1 MKLRFALLS
10 ICLAFFL
17 SLPAFSQSRIQVQ
30 EIQQQ
35 NNISNIGTVINQ
47 QANQTP
53 ESLQIINSS
62 ANPEFN
68 KARSTGQPV
77 VINTIKSLVPYED
90 LYKVLQKEV
99 GKYFILPIEEFES
112 LKKAKE
118 AWLASESMPVADPP
132 PLLYQVN
139 SVHLSGRIEEN
150 FAFIDASFKIETY
163 TEGWHE
169 IPLIWGSLAVESVT
183 LNDRPTTLKTSWFAG
198 NARQVQFGKMSK
210 QNILQNVYQSFGATN
225 DTLSQNNW
233 KDTMFSLPVSG
244 KGLHE
249 SRISFV
255 VPVQNIDDL
264 FNLQFNITRIPLA
277 FMTLK
282 SERDV
287 LSIDTTSFKD
297 FNVSEDNATGG
308 CEFIGWL
315 GANSDVS
322 IKWRRKFSKQPMVK
336 DEPKPVTDE
345 TQLQTATQTPEIAP
359 DQETEQVKPVI
370 KPLVYARSHTLASL
384 GETSIFVQKTFNYTI
399 SKAPV
404 DTFTFNLPDDVEIV
418 AVNADRPQTQKMT
431 REGGQKKLRIE
442 FQPGREDVCQIE
454 IAYEAPVDLNLPVIS
469 LPEITPVGVERELG
483 AIAVEALSSV
493 EVQPGNSEKEP
504 LNKGVYP
511 LDPLEIPQ
519 PLKDKATRPLLLAW
533 RQNISPA
540 GIRLRIKRYLDVPQQ
555 TVVADSMDVKTTFTT
570 NRSSSTLVTMNIRN
584 NNKQY
589 LQLQLA
595 SGSEVVSTFRGGV
608 PVKPVNSKVPGVV
621 QIPLEM
627 SQIVGEPVDM
637 NLQITIKEP
646 VGEVKWRGSLAFTP
660 PLVDIPVSRFSWY
673 LYAPEDYHL
682 YDFSGTVKDP
692 QTRKDPYFFRGFMHM
707 LRAAW
712 LLVRNPDAI
721 VFLIFVAA
729 IILAIVSRKL
739 LVAILTWIWNFICTV
754 FGFIFGGKGFRLVEL
769 MIVVLILGVLAALA
783 VPNFRKAREQARDK
797 ACYANQRVL
806 LGAVEMYNMDTQP
819 DSMMTSL
826 DIDRLVNGKYL
837 KNRPY
842 PPEAGCRYFSQGNLA
857 ETGNIY
863 CQLHGPIED
872 VAQQMAAAPSYP
884 RSDMAANEMEPR
896 RESKSAIFEKSKAK
910 AFEGKDVQEDTAA
923 LGVSQSGFG
932 NARVRGMQP
941 IKSKFIMTKNF
952 YTLERDLVMAE
963 IASDGALVANST
975 CPSVRVSYI
984 WNSVLN
990 SAEVV
995 AFIIAAFSALY
1006 FVAGSFLRMPEKI
1019 TFAAIIVILISLI
1032 DLKLKTI
1039 GDAANAG
1046 FWLAIVGAVIWK
1058 SVWLLRFVK
1067 LPETDD
1073 SSPPPTINLNA
1084 ENPPDA
1090 GKANTGILL
1099 ILVLVMLAVASA
1111 PAISA
1116 DFREI
1121 RVMAPFQD
1129 LSKVLPS
1136 GDRVV
1141 IIPEEDYNYLK
1152 DITPKPVPEIIA
1164 PSEYR
1169 FEAVKYHGTVEE
1181 QGVRFKAEFKLNLF
1195 NSSWKKIGLL
1205 STEAVPSSASLNDN
1219 PLAMTLIEDRGE
1231 TAYGFMTNASGP
1243 AMVTVEFFIPISSS
1257 EYRHLRRFDLKM
1269 IPVCISTLQL
1279 TINEKDCEAWI
1290 DPGVLRNSERTP
1302 DKTVF
1307 RAILPPTQVVNVELY
1322 RNVSMAKPAE
1332 VKPEP
1337 TADEPQEEPVVI
1349 EEKTRITVR
1358 QQNLLHFKEG
1368 FVTGT
1373 SIFELKIMGGAGIA
1387 TASFQLPERIR
1398 VLKVENKLIEDWKI
1412 VEEKGR
1418 RLDIVFKSKIRGSTE
1433 VAVEFEED
1441 IQNLKDGAYTVPEII
1456 PLDVEQSWGLLGI
1469 GCMAALEV
1477 SVSGAPQG
1485 YSPVVA
1491 AEFLKDWS
1499 RERPEKTPYAFKFLR
1514 HPNSMSL
1521 SIARPEDIEQQTA
1534 VIDRAEAMTL
1544 LNEDGYLLTRVVY
1557 EVINNSEQFLKV
1569 KLPVI
1574 GTAKTEL
1581 WSTQV
1586 AGLSVRSGFDPD
1598 FGAYNLPIVRSAVER
1613 GESKSFPVEIVYA
1626 IKLGTQ
1632 LSAFNHTYMELP
1644 TAHLPISE
1652 LSWIVYLP
1660 EGYELMRETGN
1671 VDRLMKT
1678 AETRFLD
1685 NSSYFSSMSSYTSMQ
1700 KRQKGSSQI
1709 QMQSRQSEK
1718 VFGQSGL
1725 LPVKFKIP
1733 TTSWPISFSMLQID
1747 PSGKAPYIEGML
1759 INPRKGRGFLFQ
1771 FIMILVGIIMAVGL
1785 IKMFTS
1791 ENRYTWFL
1799 VTAVQG
1805 IILAIAVYLKL
1816 YQADHFVQLGFSATL
1831 SLYLL
1836 NRFFSFKPQAAE

>member
-53 ESLQIINSS
+53 ETLQIINSS

-118 AWLASESMPVADPP
+118 AWLASESTPVADPP

-884 RSDMAANEMEPR
+884 RSDMVANEMEPR

-995 AFIIAAFSALY
+995 AFIIAVFSALY

-1046 FWLAIVGAVIWK
+1046 FWLAIFGAVIWK

-1073 SSPPPTINLNA
+1073 SSTPPTINLNA

-1121 RVMAPFQD
+1121 RVMA
-1129 LSKVLPS
+1129 
-1136 GDRVV
+1136 
-1141 IIPEEDYNYLK
+1141 
-1152 DITPKPVPEIIA
+1152 
-1164 PSEYR
+1164 R
-1169 FEAVKYHGTVEE
+1169 FRICQKYC
-1181 QGVRFKAEFKLNLF
+1181 L
-1195 NSSWKKIGLL
+1195 
-1205 STEAVPSSASLNDN
+1205 
-1219 PLAMTLIEDRGE
+1219 
-1231 TAYGFMTNASGP
+1231 
-1243 AMVTVEFFIPISSS
+1243 
-1257 EYRHLRRFDLKM
+1257 
-1269 IPVCISTLQL
+1269 
-1279 TINEKDCEAWI
+1279 
-1290 DPGVLRNSERTP
+1290 
-1302 DKTVF
+1302 
-1307 RAILPPTQVVNVELY
+1307 RAI
-1322 RNVSMAKPAE
+1322 
-1332 VKPEP
+1332 
-1337 TADEPQEEPVVI
+1337 
-1349 EEKTRITVR
+1349 
-1358 QQNLLHFKEG
+1358 
-1368 FVTGT
+1368 
-1373 SIFELKIMGGAGIA
+1373 
-1387 TASFQLPERIR
+1387 
-1398 VLKVENKLIEDWKI
+1398 
-1412 VEEKGR
+1412 
-1418 RLDIVFKSKIRGSTE
+1418 GS
-1433 VAVEFEED
+1433 
-1441 IQNLKDGAYTVPEII
+1441 
-1456 PLDVEQSWGLLGI
+1456 
-1469 GCMAALEV
+1469 
-1477 SVSGAPQG
+1477 
-1485 YSPVVA
+1485 
-1491 AEFLKDWS
+1491 
-1499 RERPEKTPYAFKFLR
+1499 
-1514 HPNSMSL
+1514 
-1521 SIARPEDIEQQTA
+1521 
-1534 VIDRAEAMTL
+1534 
-1544 LNEDGYLLTRVVY
+1544 
-1557 EVINNSEQFLKV
+1557 
-1569 KLPVI
+1569 
-1574 GTAKTEL
+1574 
-1581 WSTQV
+1581 
-1586 AGLSVRSGFDPD
+1586 
-1598 FGAYNLPIVRSAVER
+1598 
-1613 GESKSFPVEIVYA
+1613 
-1626 IKLGTQ
+1626 
-1632 LSAFNHTYMELP
+1632 
-1644 TAHLPISE
+1644 
-1652 LSWIVYLP
+1652 
-1660 EGYELMRETGN
+1660 
-1671 VDRLMKT
+1671 
-1678 AETRFLD
+1678 
-1685 NSSYFSSMSSYTSMQ
+1685 
-1700 KRQKGSSQI
+1700 
-1709 QMQSRQSEK
+1709 
-1718 VFGQSGL
+1718 
-1725 LPVKFKIP
+1725 
-1733 TTSWPISFSMLQID
+1733 
-1747 PSGKAPYIEGML
+1747 
-1759 INPRKGRGFLFQ
+1759 
-1771 FIMILVGIIMAVGL
+1771 
-1785 IKMFTS
+1785 
-1791 ENRYTWFL
+1791 
-1799 VTAVQG
+1799 
-1805 IILAIAVYLKL
+1805 
-1816 YQADHFVQLGFSATL
+1816 
-1831 SLYLL
+1831 
-1836 NRFFSFKPQAAE
+1836 

>member
-10 ICLAFFL
+10 IYLAFFL

-35 NNISNIGTVINQ
+35 NNISNIGAVINQ
-47 QANQTP
+47 QANDTP
-53 ESLQIINSS
+53 ETLQIINSS
-62 ANPEFN
+62 ENPEFS
-68 KARSTGQPV
+68 KTRQSGQPV

-118 AWLASESMPVADPP
+118 AWLASESAPVADPP

-139 SVHLSGRIEEN
+139 SARLAGRIEEN
-150 FAFIDASFKIETY
+150 FAFIEASFKIETY
-163 TEGWHE
+163 TDGWHE
-169 IPLIWGSLAVESVT
+169 IPLIWGSLAVESVS

-244 KGLHE
+244 KGLHDC
-249 SRISFV
+249 RIAFV

-264 FNLQFNITRIPLA
+264 FNLQFNMTRIPLA
-277 FMTLK
+277 FMALK

-297 FNVSEDNATGG
+297 FSVSEDNAAGG

-322 IKWRRKFSKQPMVK
+322 IKWRRKFSKQPPVK
-336 DEPKPVTDE
+336 DEPRPVTDE
-345 TQLQTATQTPEIAP
+345 PQGQIQTATQTPEVAP
-359 DQETEQVKPVI
+359 VQITEPAKPVI

-404 DTFTFNLPDDVEIV
+404 DIFTFNLPDDVEIV

-493 EVQPGNSEKEP
+493 EVQPGNNEKEP

-608 PVKPVNSKVPGVV
+608 PVKPVNSKIPGVV

-646 VGEVKWRGSLAFTP
+646 VDEVKWRGSLAFTP

-712 LLVRNPDAI
+712 LLIRNPDAI
-721 VFLIFVAA
+721 VFMIFMAA

-739 LVAILTWIWNFICTV
+739 LVAILTWIWNFICTI

-769 MIVVLILGVLAALA
+769 MIVVIIIGVLAAMA

-806 LGAVEMYNMDTQP
+806 LGAVEMYNMDAQP
-819 DSMMTSL
+819 DNMMTSL
-826 DIDRLVNGKYL
+826 DIDRLVDGKYL
-837 KNRPY
+837 KNRPH
-842 PPEAGCRYFSQGNLA
+842 PPESGCRYYSQGNIA

-872 VAQQMAAAPSYP
+872 VAQQMAASP
-884 RSDMAANEMEPR
+884 RSDMAANEMDFK
-896 RESKSAIFEKSKAK
+896 REAKSASFEKSKTRAL
-910 AFEGKDVQEDTAA
+910 EGKDMQADAMA
-923 LGVSQSGFG
+923 PGASQAGFG

-963 IASDGALVANST
+963 IASDGALIANST
-975 CPSVRVSYI
+975 CPSVKVSYI

-995 AFIIAAFSALY
+995 AFIIAVFSALY
-1006 FVAGSFLRMPEKI
+1006 FVAGSFLRVPEKI

-1032 DLKLKTI
+1032 DLKLKSI

-1046 FWLAIVGAVIWK
+1046 FWLAIAGAVI
-1058 SVWLLRFVK
+1058 
-1067 LPETDD
+1067 
-1073 SSPPPTINLNA
+1073 
-1084 ENPPDA
+1084 
-1090 GKANTGILL
+1090 
-1099 ILVLVMLAVASA
+1099 
-1111 PAISA
+1111 
-1116 DFREI
+1116 
-1121 RVMAPFQD
+1121 
-1129 LSKVLPS
+1129 
-1136 GDRVV
+1136 
-1141 IIPEEDYNYLK
+1141 
-1152 DITPKPVPEIIA
+1152 
-1164 PSEYR
+1164 
-1169 FEAVKYHGTVEE
+1169 
-1181 QGVRFKAEFKLNLF
+1181 
-1195 NSSWKKIGLL
+1195 
-1205 STEAVPSSASLNDN
+1205 
-1219 PLAMTLIEDRGE
+1219 
-1231 TAYGFMTNASGP
+1231 
-1243 AMVTVEFFIPISSS
+1243 
-1257 EYRHLRRFDLKM
+1257 
-1269 IPVCISTLQL
+1269 
-1279 TINEKDCEAWI
+1279 
-1290 DPGVLRNSERTP
+1290 
-1302 DKTVF
+1302 
-1307 RAILPPTQVVNVELY
+1307 
-1322 RNVSMAKPAE
+1322 
-1332 VKPEP
+1332 
-1337 TADEPQEEPVVI
+1337 
-1349 EEKTRITVR
+1349 
-1358 QQNLLHFKEG
+1358 
-1368 FVTGT
+1368 
-1373 SIFELKIMGGAGIA
+1373 
-1387 TASFQLPERIR
+1387 
-1398 VLKVENKLIEDWKI
+1398 
-1412 VEEKGR
+1412 
-1418 RLDIVFKSKIRGSTE
+1418 
-1433 VAVEFEED
+1433 
-1441 IQNLKDGAYTVPEII
+1441 
-1456 PLDVEQSWGLLGI
+1456 
-1469 GCMAALEV
+1469 
-1477 SVSGAPQG
+1477 
-1485 YSPVVA
+1485 
-1491 AEFLKDWS
+1491 
-1499 RERPEKTPYAFKFLR
+1499 
-1514 HPNSMSL
+1514 
-1521 SIARPEDIEQQTA
+1521 
-1534 VIDRAEAMTL
+1534 
-1544 LNEDGYLLTRVVY
+1544 
-1557 EVINNSEQFLKV
+1557 
-1569 KLPVI
+1569 
-1574 GTAKTEL
+1574 
-1581 WSTQV
+1581 
-1586 AGLSVRSGFDPD
+1586 
-1598 FGAYNLPIVRSAVER
+1598 
-1613 GESKSFPVEIVYA
+1613 
-1626 IKLGTQ
+1626 
-1632 LSAFNHTYMELP
+1632 
-1644 TAHLPISE
+1644 
-1652 LSWIVYLP
+1652 
-1660 EGYELMRETGN
+1660 
-1671 VDRLMKT
+1671 
-1678 AETRFLD
+1678 
-1685 NSSYFSSMSSYTSMQ
+1685 
-1700 KRQKGSSQI
+1700 
-1709 QMQSRQSEK
+1709 
-1718 VFGQSGL
+1718 
-1725 LPVKFKIP
+1725 
-1733 TTSWPISFSMLQID
+1733 
-1747 PSGKAPYIEGML
+1747 
-1759 INPRKGRGFLFQ
+1759 
-1771 FIMILVGIIMAVGL
+1771 
-1785 IKMFTS
+1785 
-1791 ENRYTWFL
+1791 
-1799 VTAVQG
+1799 
-1805 IILAIAVYLKL
+1805 
-1816 YQADHFVQLGFSATL
+1816 
-1831 SLYLL
+1831 
-1836 NRFFSFKPQAAE
+1836 